1 MNPKLSLKTLLRS
14 PARTVLIFI
23 LLTAVTFALFSQVM
37 EYSITSR
44 EIKKAVG
51 LYNGVTAVENTP
63 VPEEAKDMGIPLFMF
78 SDERVNAA
86 VLPEYWRD
94 IYENIGYEYLTREQ
108 IEKIG
113 SLPYV
118 TYTDTRYMTA
128 GYSDTYYRVDDGIEF
143 YDYTNQCVVEGTVE
157 VVQTDKLAVGDL
169 KLLAG
174 VPRRAFGDNSIL
186 VVAEQDDATHLGMT
200 AEREGIPA
208 EQAIYYNGGGD
219 VGRIT
224 NFVTVNSKYG
234 IDWLDEVEEGKRY
247 VFVLRYED
255 YSNNIATPLKYYL
268 TDPFVQEYCDAV
280 YCVDGEP
287 ENYLE
292 KEEYAGLK
300 AYIDSVNARR
310 CTFDVVYTKNTGS
323 IRYFSDKTIGISEG
337 RGITPEDTEKG
348 RNVCVIHH
356 DMAMEHGLSVGDT
369 FTLKLGDKLFEQY
382 MSKGAIAV
390 SPEMEAK
397 QLTDAELEIV
407 GIFKDTR
414 KDEIMSDDPFWS
426 YSANTV
432 FVPEHLLNAD
442 TAGHTFTPGEVSFV
456 VENAWDIP
464 AFVEECLP
472 EIEAMGLT
480 VFFSDSGW
488 TDMLEDFKETERLS
502 LIKIAV
508 LTAAVAISTGFAA
521 FLYIVGKRREYA
533 IMRVLGTDKKK
544 SGRALLIPLGV
555 LSVCA
560 VAAGSAAAYI
570 YTVFN
575 VRNNETIKAIS
586 TQGAVDASI
595 SGGLTAACILGE
607 LLLIMIMAAA
617 MLIKIGRN
625 SPLALIQQGAQKL
638 KKVKKTGKTPI
649 AEPSKPVVLGEWV
662 SIPALKR
669 DGNDRSFK
677 FVSRYVL
684 RHIRRSAAKAV
695 LFVLVSVMLLSVL
708 GQLNI
713 MDQAY
718 MEIFNSTEVM
728 SNFAGYLNF
737 NYVTKLLESGYVT
750 DVYYQN
756 KSETTAEGVDTEVY
770 LTSDIERL
778 TGEMP
783 EITYAKG
790 YDEEVLREVGNTL
803 IMGKVLLKELGLEIG
818 DTVRLSAGGVL
829 SRIEEKFMNKYIM
842 ANGTPDGIKKDQLA
856 AWKREILEE
865 NREEIDKTF
874 DEKADKFV
882 IAGVVETP
890 SGDYDRAMFTAGSKY
905 MSNQYGILVILD
917 IIEAKLENNKKADR
931 YRKFGTELAAAN
943 LTGEVAFVMDD
954 SKLDNVKTNVELMD
968 TLYPLVMTAVLAIG
982 AFICGLVIVQ
992 SSKEICIMR
1001 ILGTSKKKTWAMLVS
1016 EQMVLCI
1023 IAVVL
1028 ALAVLIVRR
1037 VSAGV
1042 YVQMIIAF
1050 AIYLAGIFAAS
1061 MITAYVMTKK
1071 NALDM
1076 LHTKE

>member
-1 MNPKLSLKTLLRS
+1 MRPKLALKTLLRS

-23 LLTAVTFALFSQVM
+23 LLAAVTFALFSQVM

-44 EIKKAVG
+44 EMKKAVS
-51 LYNGVTAVENTP
+51 LYNGVTAVESSP
-63 VPEEAKDMGIPLFMF
+63 APEEAKDMSTPLIMF
-78 SDERVNAA
+78 SDERVNAE
-86 VLPEYWRD
+86 VLPEHWRN
-94 IYENIGYEYLTREQ
+94 IYENLSYDHLTQEQ
-108 IEKIG
+108 TDKID

-143 YDYTNQCVVEGTVE
+143 YEYTNQCVVEGTVE

-169 KLLAG
+169 ELLAG
-174 VPRRAFGDNSIL
+174 VPRRAFGDNSIY

-200 AEREGIPA
+200 AERDGVSEDM
-208 EQAIYYNGGGD
+208 AIYYNGGGD
-219 VGRIT
+219 VPRIT

-234 IDWLDEVEEGKRY
+234 IDWLSEIEAGKRY

-255 YSNNIATPLKYYL
+255 YSNNLASPLKYYL
-268 TDPFVQEYCDAV
+268 TDPFVDEYCDAV

-310 CTFDVVYTKNTGS
+310 CTFDVVYTENTGS
-323 IRYFSDKTIGISEG
+323 IRYFSDRTIGISEG
-337 RGITPEDTEKG
+337 RGITPEDTKHG

-382 MSKGAIAV
+382 MAKGAISV
-390 SPEMEAK
+390 SPETEAEN
-397 QLTDAELEIV
+397 LTEVQLEIV

-432 FVPEHLLNAD
+432 FVPKHLLNAD
-442 TAGHTFTPGEVSFV
+442 TAGHTFAPGEVSFV

-464 AFVEECLP
+464 AFVQECIP

-488 TDMLEDFKETERLS
+488 TDMLENYKETEKLS

-521 FLYIVGKRREYA
+521 YLYIVGKRREYA

-544 SGRALLIPLGV
+544 SGRALLIPLSV

-575 VRNNETIKAIS
+575 VRNNETIKAIAS
-586 TQGAVDASI
+586 QGAVDASI
-595 SGGLTAACILGE
+595 SGSLTAACISGE
-607 LLLIMIMAAA
+607 ILLIMIMAFI
-617 MLIKIGRN
+617 MLAKIGSN
-625 SPLALIQQGAQKL
+625 SPLALIQQGAQKVKRIKAG
-638 KKVKKTGKTPI
+638 KKAPA
-649 AEPSKPVVLGEWV
+649 AEPAEPVVLGQWV
-662 SIPALKR
+662 SIPALER

-737 NYVTKLLESGYVT
+737 NYVTKLLDSGYVT

-756 KSETTAEGVDTEVY
+756 RSETTAEGVDTEVY

-778 TGEMP
+778 TGEIP

-790 YDEEVLREVGNTL
+790 YDGEVLHKVGNTL
-803 IMGKVLLKELGLEIG
+803 IMGKGLLEELGLELG
-818 DTVRLSAGGVL
+818 DTVRLSDNGVL
-829 SRIEEKFMNKYIM
+829 SRIEDKFMNKYIM

-856 AWKREILEE
+856 AWKREILDQH
-865 NREEIDKTF
+865 RDEIDKTF
-874 DEKADKFV
+874 DEKADKFI

-890 SGDYDRAMFTAGSKY
+890 SGDYDRAVFTAGSKY

-954 SKLDNVKTNVELMD
+954 SKLGNVKTNVELMD
-968 TLYPLVMTAVLAIG
+968 TLYPIVMTAVLAIG

-1001 ILGTSKKKTWAMLVS
+1001 ILGTSKKKTWALLVS
-1016 EQMVLCI
+1016 EQMVLCVT
-1023 IAVVL
+1023 AVLLALVVL
-1028 ALAVLIVRR
+1028 IIRR

-1042 YVQMIIAF
+1042 YLQMMLAF
-1050 AIYLAGIFAAS
+1050 AIYIIGIFAAS